1 MTPYQEDLIKRLRHW
16 EINTVTTE
24 EAAKEIERLI
34 KELENPTEKKIEV
47 GHSSNS
53 NIKRIPI

>member
-1 MTPYQEDLIKRLRHW
+1 MTPYQEDLLKRLRHW

-34 KELENPTEKKIEV
+34 KALENPVENKVEV
-47 GHSSNS
+47 TKGSNV
-53 NIKRIPI
+53 NLKRIPI